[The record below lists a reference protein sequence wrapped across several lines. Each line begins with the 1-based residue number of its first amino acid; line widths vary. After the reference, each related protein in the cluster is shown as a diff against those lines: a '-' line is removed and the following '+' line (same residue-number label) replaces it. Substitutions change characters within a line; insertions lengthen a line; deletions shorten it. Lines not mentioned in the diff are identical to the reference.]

1 MSGHAKQNLVV
12 VPDRAALSREAAER
26 FTAASALAIG
36 DHRAFT
42 VALSGGS
49 TPRDLFRLLTEV
61 PWRDRVDWSRTRIF
75 WGDERCVPPDH
86 AESNYRLAR
95 ETLLDQ
101 VPLPAANV
109 HRMRAELADRSA
121 AAAEY
126 EAELV
131 RLLRRDP
138 ADRPSFDLMLLG
150 LGADGHTASL
160 LPGSKLLHEHER
172 LVAVTDLEREGTVRL
187 TVTSPVVQHAAHLLF
202 LVSGA
207 DKAPALAAVID
218 GPFEVERHPAQ
229 LVRQAH
235 GDVVWLVDAPA
246 AAELAE
252 VGQA

>member
-1 MSGHAKQNLVV
+1 MSGDTKQNLVV
-12 VPDRAALSREAAER
+12 VPDRAALSQQAAER
-26 FTAASALAIG
+26 FTAASELAIG
-36 DHRAFT
+36 QHGAFT

-49 TPRDLFRLLTEV
+49 TPRDLFRLLTEA
-61 PWRDRVDWSRTRIF
+61 PWRDGVDWSRTQIF

-126 EAELV
+126 EAELA
-131 RLLRRDP
+131 RLLPRDP

-150 LGADGHTASL
+150 LGADSHTASL
-160 LPGSKLLHEHER
+160 LPGSKLLHERQR
-172 LVAVTDLEREGTVRL
+172 LVAVTDVEREGTIRL
-187 TVTSPVVQHAAHLLF
+187 TVTAPVLQHAARLLF
-202 LVSGA
+202 LISGSDKASALTAVISGA
-207 DKAPALAAVID
+207 LDL
-218 GPFEVERHPAQ
+218 ERHPAQ
-229 LVRQAH
+229 LVRQAQ
-235 GDVVWLVDAPA
+235 GEVVWLVDAPA
-246 AAELAE
+246 AAELDE